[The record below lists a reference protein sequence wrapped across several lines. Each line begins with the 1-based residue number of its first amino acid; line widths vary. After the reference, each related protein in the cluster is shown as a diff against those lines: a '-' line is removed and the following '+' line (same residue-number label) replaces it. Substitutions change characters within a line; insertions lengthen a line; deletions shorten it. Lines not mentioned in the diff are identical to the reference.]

1 MKKSTLSI
9 AVVLSVVFGLAVET
23 ANAQWRRATEQE
35 FQAAP
40 ARILVAQNA
49 EPQASAAPAPR
60 AAQDPTARRQAPGTT
75 TTPAPRTKSRMT
87 SNDLEA
93 QHERVMNLTSI
104 TVGKP
109 LSFEESRSYNQ
120 GYYGF
125 QGMNLPGSIYPQFS
139 SLQPARDLPGYI
151 QQELF
156 EEFQRSGEFNPLLP
170 GTGQMGQQLPVLS
183 EEARIGKGV
192 MRTGPDGNPMRVKI
206 GPETWSTTNYVVVSS
221 IGILEEVVQGRQIN
235 GQDIVRIT
243 DSIPGI
249 GGRARRILWDTVG
262 RSQTS
267 GVDRM
272 IVGIVYVAIVDL
284 ETRSVLKS
292 CTGVAAMSYT
302 EFAATDLPAIRMQT
316 VRYAGAGKFARE
328 LVLSAM
334 YDETDR
340 DKSVEKFLQRRNGTP
355 AQKTKSGRVAARP
368 GQNPFTTVINPV
380 DDPER
385 PILRRR

>member
-1 MKKSTLSI
+1 
-9 AVVLSVVFGLAVET
+9 
-23 ANAQWRRATEQE
+23 
-35 FQAAP
+35 
-40 ARILVAQNA
+40 
-49 EPQASAAPAPR
+49 
-60 AAQDPTARRQAPGTT
+60 
-75 TTPAPRTKSRMT
+75 
-87 SNDLEA
+87 
-93 QHERVMNLTSI
+93 
-104 TVGKP
+104 
-109 LSFEESRSYNQ
+109 
-120 GYYGF
+120 
-125 QGMNLPGSIYPQFS
+125 
-139 SLQPARDLPGYI
+139 
-151 QQELF
+151 
-156 EEFQRSGEFNPLLP
+156 
-170 GTGQMGQQLPVLS
+170 
-183 EEARIGKGV
+183 V

-221 IGILEEVVQGRQIN
+221 VGILEEVVQGRQIN

-292 CTGVAAMSYT
+292 STGIAAMSYT
-302 EFAATDLPAIRMQT
+302 EFASTDLPAIRMQT

-334 YDETDR
+334 YNETDR
-340 DKSVEKFLQRRNGTP
+340 DKSVEKFLQRRGA
-355 AQKTKSGRVAARP
+355 AQQQTGRSGRVPARN
-368 GQNPFTTVINPV
+368 GQNPFTTIQAPYSE
-380 DDPER
+380 DPER

>member
-1 MKKSTLSI
+1 MKSI
-9 AVVLSVVFGLAVET
+9 NFVLVVVSVVLGLAVET

-40 ARILVAQNA
+40 ARTLVAQNA

-60 AAQDPTARRQAPGTT
+60 AAQEPTARRQAPGTT
-75 TTPAPRTKSRMT
+75 TTPAPRTHSRMT
-87 SNDLEA
+87 TNDLE
-93 QHERVMNLTSI
+93 QQYERVKDLTAI

-109 LSFEESRSYNQ
+109 MQFEEARSYYS

-125 QGMNLPGSIYPQFS
+125 YGMNLPGSIYPQYS

-156 EEFQRSGEFNPLLP
+156 EEFQRSGKFNPLLP

-183 EEARIGKGV
+183 EEARIGRGV

-221 IGILEEVVQGRQIN
+221 VGILEEVVQGRQLN

-272 IVGIVYVAIVDL
+272 IVGIVYIAIVDL

-292 CTGVAAMSYT
+292 STGIAAMSYT
-302 EFAATDLPAIRMQT
+302 EFASTDLPAIRMQT

-340 DKSVEKFLQRRNGTP
+340 DKSVEKFLQRRGAT
-355 AQKTKSGRVAARP
+355 QKQTGRTGRVAARP
-368 GQNPFTTVINPV
+368 GQNPFTTVITPV